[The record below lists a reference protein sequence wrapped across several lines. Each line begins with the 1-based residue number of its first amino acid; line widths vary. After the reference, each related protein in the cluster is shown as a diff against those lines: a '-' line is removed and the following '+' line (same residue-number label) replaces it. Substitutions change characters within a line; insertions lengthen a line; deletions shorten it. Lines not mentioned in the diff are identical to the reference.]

1 MWRRT
6 NSLTVIQIELMST
19 SLRTQPRLAFALAAM
34 LFALLSAS
42 PSRAGLTEE
51 SIPAQ
56 EMPIALATPV
66 ATPLATPVAAE
77 QAPPMAVIAT
87 TPGIE
92 GGPEIAAPPEVAA
105 PPVAA
110 MAEPS
115 ATASPLAASAAGPAA
130 TPLGEPP
137 PIDLDT
143 LPTMPVSETPLT
155 ALIDNAPTP
164 TRATSLR
171 LTEQARQ
178 DISNGRAGEAIQALA
193 RALSIDSSNPY
204 AYFYLGR
211 AYLLKKDYHQ
221 TLTFLQRAEI
231 GFASDPTWLGETL
244 SFEGVCDE
252 QSGQTAQAA
261 AAYRRA
267 LDSSPYNLMART
279 GYVRLAPPPV
289 TPPDAGAAPETG
301 TSPASDVGPPPES
314 GAPPPPAMQP
324 PPGAPI
330 ESNPPGPTQ

>member
-1 MWRRT
+1 
-6 NSLTVIQIELMST
+6 MST
-19 SLRTQPRLAFALAAM
+19 SPRTHPRLAFALAAI
-34 LFALLSAS
+34 LLALLSAS

-51 SIPAQ
+51 SIPAE
-56 EMPIALATPV
+56 EMPIALPTAV
-66 ATPLATPVAAE
+66 ATPLAPPGAVG

-87 TPGIE
+87 TPGVE
-92 GGPEIAAPPEVAA
+92 GGPEIPA
-105 PPVAA
+105 PPVAE
-110 MAEPS
+110 MPERS
-115 ATASPLAASAAGPAA
+115 AVTSPPASSAAGAASVDPGA

-171 LTEQARQ
+171 LTEQARM
-178 DISNGRAGEAIQALA
+178 DISNGKAGEAIAALTG
-193 RALSIDSSNPY
+193 ALSIDSSNPY

-231 GFASDPTWLGETL
+231 GFASDPTWLGEAL

-252 QSGQTAQAA
+252 ESGQTAQAA

-279 GYVRLAPPPV
+279 GYVRLAPPPD
-289 TPPDAGAAPETG
+289 TGASPETG
-301 TSPASDVGPPPES
+301 SSPASDAGPPPES
-314 GAPPPPAMQP
+314 GAPPPPAVPP
-324 PPGAPI
+324 PPGAPP
-330 ESNPPGPTQ
+330 ESNPPGPVE

>member
-1 MWRRT
+1 
-6 NSLTVIQIELMST
+6 MST
-19 SLRTQPRLAFALAAM
+19 SPRTQTSLALALAAL

-42 PSRAGLTEE
+42 LTRAGLTEE

-66 ATPLATPVAAE
+66 ATLLSTPGAAE

-87 TPGIE
+87 TPGIATTPDVE
-92 GGPEIAAPPEVAA
+92 ATPGVATAPEIGTRPEVTSPAA
-105 PPVAA
+105 AA
-110 MAEPS
+110 MPEPS
-115 ATASPLAASAAGPAA
+115 ATTSPLAASSASADPGA
-130 TPLGEPP
+130 TPLGAPP

-143 LPTMPVSETPLT
+143 LPTMPVSETSLI
-155 ALIDNAPTP
+155 ALIDNAGTP

-178 DISNGRAGEAIQALA
+178 DISKGKAGEAIAALT
-193 RALSIDSSNPY
+193 RALSIDSSNAY

-221 TLTFLQRAEI
+221 TLTFLHRAEI

-279 GYVRLAPPPV
+279 GYV
-289 TPPDAGAAPETG
+289 
-301 TSPASDVGPPPES
+301 
-314 GAPPPPAMQP
+314 
-324 PPGAPI
+324 
-330 ESNPPGPTQ
+330 

>member
-1 MWRRT
+1 
-6 NSLTVIQIELMST
+6 MST
-19 SLRTQPRLAFALAAM
+19 SPRTQPRLAFALAAI
-34 LFALLSAS
+34 LLALLSAS

-56 EMPIALATPV
+56 EMPITLATPA
-66 ATPLATPVAAE
+66 ATPLSTPGAAGE
-77 QAPPMAVIAT
+77 APPMAVIAT

-92 GGPEIAAPPEVAA
+92 GGPEIAAPPEEPA

-110 MAEPS
+110 IPEPS
-115 ATASPLAASAAGPAA
+115 ATASSAASADPGA

-178 DISNGRAGEAIQALA
+178 DISNGRAGEAIQALTS
-193 RALSIDSSNPY
+193 ALSIDSSNPY

-231 GFASDPTWLGETL
+231 GFASDPTWLGEAL

-279 GYVRLAPPPV
+279 GYVRLAPPPI
-289 TPPDAGAAPETG
+289 TPPETGAAPDNG
-301 TSPASDVGPPPES
+301 ASPASDVGPPPES
-314 GAPPPPAMQP
+314 GAPPPPAVPP
-324 PPGAPI
+324 PPGAPP
-330 ESNPPGPTQ
+330 ESNPLGPTQ

>member
-1 MWRRT
+1 MT
-6 NSLTVIQIELMST
+6 T
-19 SLRTQPRLAFALAAM
+19 SPRTQPRLPLALAAL

-42 PSRAGLTEE
+42 PTRAGLTEE

-66 ATPLATPVAAE
+66 ATPLATPGAAE

-87 TPGIE
+87 TPGIATSP
-92 GGPEIAAPPEVAA
+92 GVASPGVASGPEIAT

-110 MAEPS
+110 MPEPS
-115 ATASPLAASAAGPAA
+115 ATASPLAASAASADPGA
-130 TPLGEPP
+130 TPLGAPP

-155 ALIDNAPTP
+155 ALIDNAKTP

-178 DISNGRAGEAIQALA
+178 DISNGKAGEAIAALT
-193 RALSIDSSNPY
+193 RALSIDSSNAY

-221 TLTFLQRAEI
+221 TLTFLHRAEI

-279 GYVRLAPPPV
+279 GYVRLAPSVAQSVTGAV
-289 TPPDAGAAPETG
+289 TPPDTSVSPETG
-301 TSPASDVGPPPES
+301 ASPDGEAGPPPES
-314 GAPPPPAMQP
+314 GALPPPTMPP
-324 PPGAPI
+324 PPGAPL
-330 ESNPPGPTQ
+330 ESNPPGPAQ